1 MPGGYEAL
9 SHKGMG
15 ITEAEW
21 NIFMPHI
28 AAALDSV
35 GVIRQNTGPSF

>member
-1 MPGGYEAL
+1 MPGRDMMT

-21 NIFMPHI
+21 GIFMPHV

-35 GVIRQNTGPSF
+35 GVTRAKRPSS